1 MKRCILN
8 YLVYHILEDSY
19 INIRREIDAKSVL
32 NIKKQEKS
40 KKTDKILAKMEFIED
55 ENIERF
61 ADGST
66 SVSIVQQS

>member
-32 NIKKQEKS
+32 NIKKKQEKVRQKKNS
-40 KKTDKILAKMEFIED
+40 KNGIH
-55 ENIERF
+55 
-61 ADGST
+61 
-66 SVSIVQQS
+66 